1 MKAVLILFLALC
13 CLSAAGAAGKEL
25 NLLYSPLC
33 VGLGFA
39 QESFSETADIGG
51 GSYLSLSLVF
61 SFNNRFFIDLKY
73 STSLFPDSFEDRL
86 ASVTSYF
93 GLFNDDER
101 EMVLYVGPSY
111 LNELGD
117 MENYPYLGIA
127 LIPLSI
133 GRHFLD
139 DGVRASF
146 HLLPLYFYQ
155 ALDAPEFLFSFQ
167 MFHLTFFF

>member
-1 MKAVLILFLALC
+1 MKTVLVLFLAAC
-13 CLSAAGAAGKEL
+13 CAGAAGAEAQEAD
-25 NLLYSPLC
+25 LLRGPLA

-39 QESFSETADIGG
+39 QESCSQTADIGG

-61 SFNNRFFIDLKY
+61 SFCNSFFVDLKY
-73 STSLFPDSFEDRL
+73 STSIFPESFEDRI
-86 ASVTSYF
+86 ASVTPYF
-93 GLFNDDER
+93 SLFNDDER
-101 EMVLYVGPSY
+101 EIVFYVGPSY

-117 MENYPYLGIA
+117 VKNYHYLGVA
-127 LIPLSI
+127 VIPVSI
-133 GRHFLD
+133 GRHFFD
-139 DGVRASF
+139 DDVRFSF

>member
-1 MKAVLILFLALC
+1 MKAVLILFMALC
-13 CLSAAGAAGKEL
+13 CLSAAGAAEQQFD
-25 NLLYSPLC
+25 LLRGPLC

-73 STSLFPDSFEDRL
+73 SSSLFPDSFEDRL
-86 ASVTSYF
+86 ASLTSYF
-93 GLFNDDER
+93 GLFNDDEM
-101 EMVLYVGPSY
+101 EVVLYVGPSY

-117 MENYPYLGIA
+117 VGNYHYLGIA
-127 LIPLSI
+127 VIPLSI
-133 GRHFLD
+133 GRHFFD
-139 DGVRASF
+139 DDIRVSF